1 MNLDELH
8 DELVRMGRRPVPAPR
23 PELVRSLL
31 DRIELDEDLPTP
43 VPIQMA
49 RRDPWVRF
57 RMVAVGAIAA
67 ALLSAVGLVS
77 VFKDGGTEDITIS
90 AAPVSSLNQPN
101 VPQDPSLAKEIT
113 VGNDASVTTEDGRY
127 QALCPGEGTK
137 IPTTKG
143 VYVCHAGDT
152 VLLVIVGGRIV
163 DAGVEGVVTSEPPA
177 STTTGAPGA
186 TVAPPPAQ
194 TPPARVPSASVVTTT
209 TAPGTAPTTTA
220 ATPPPVDGG
229 GSSPAP
235 VTPSFTLNFTTP
247 DEGAVTLTWD
257 AYTGPNFARYV
268 VLRTSSMSDRPDTP
282 TYTPDSTTNKVAD
295 RTPASNT
302 SYTERFVDV
311 LPVGTSK
318 VSYRVAVL
326 EAGGNVLALSST
338 TTLELEWSMGPS
350 EVLPPESTT
359 VPPSPTTTSA
369 PSPDGSPVTTAVTTA
384 TTTN

>member
-1 MNLDELH
+1 
-8 DELVRMGRRPVPAPR
+8 MGRRPVPAPR
-23 PELVRSLL
+23 PEFVRSLL

-49 RRDPWVRF
+49 RRDPWARF

-77 VFKDGGTEDITIS
+77 VFKDGGSKEITIS

-101 VPQDPSLAKEIT
+101 VPQDPSLTKEIT
-113 VGNDASVTTEDGRY
+113 VGNDASVTTEDGSY
-127 QALCPGEGTK
+127 KAACPGEATK

-143 VYVCHAGDT
+143 VYVCRAGET
-152 VLLVIVGGRIV
+152 VLLVIVGGRVV
-163 DAGVEGVVTSEPPA
+163 DAGPEDGIEAPETPP
-177 STTTGAPGA
+177 TTTATPGP
-186 TVAPPPAQ
+186 TIAPPPAQ
-194 TPPARVPSASVVTTT
+194 TVPPARVPSASVVTTT

-229 GSSPAP
+229 GSSPVP

-247 DEGAVTLTWD
+247 DEGSVTLTWD
-257 AYTGPNFARYV
+257 AYTAPNFARYV

-295 RTPASNT
+295 RTPATNT

-311 LPVGTSK
+311 L
-318 VSYRVAVL
+318 
-326 EAGGNVLALSST
+326 
-338 TTLELEWSMGPS
+338 
-350 EVLPPESTT
+350 
-359 VPPSPTTTSA
+359 
-369 PSPDGSPVTTAVTTA
+369 
-384 TTTN
+384 